1 MTLESVK
8 YVNGIVLKKEIAMDL
23 VGLALSVKLALLFS
37 GIYLFIGMLTGVWKY
52 VQISRSE
59 LARAHYY
66 VDIAHRSSLLYA
78 PATLI
83 LAVMAYC
90 SSWTETTNLIFIVI
104 NLIFFSFSI
113 ASYVLHGWLK
123 DTTNQFK
130 EPHQL
135 GAIQLP
141 KIILRMAMV
150 LLVIGEVAATGGL
163 LLGMFNQL
171 F

>member
-1 MTLESVK
+1 
-8 YVNGIVLKKEIAMDL
+8 MDL
-23 VGLALSVKLALLFS
+23 ITLNLSVKLALIFS
-37 GIYLFIGMLTGVWKY
+37 GVYLWVGMLTGVWKY

-78 PATLI
+78 PASLI

-90 SSWTETTNLIFIVI
+90 SSFQEII
-104 NLIFFSFSI
+104 NLLCVIVNLVFFSFSI

-130 EPHQL
+130 QPHQL
-135 GAIQLP
+135 GAVHLP
-141 KIILRMAMV
+141 KILLRLAMI
-150 LLVIGEVAATGGL
+150 LLVIGEIFATGIF
-163 LLGMFNQL
+163 LLGMIKGL
-171 F
+171 L

>member
-1 MTLESVK
+1 MEV
-8 YVNGIVLKKEIAMDL
+8 VNLS
-23 VGLALSVKLALLFS
+23 LSVKLAVIFS
-37 GIYLFIGMLTGVWKY
+37 GIYLWVGMLTGVWKY

-78 PATLI
+78 PASLI

-90 SSWTETTNLIFIVI
+90 SSFQEII
-104 NLIFFSFSI
+104 NLLCVMVNLVFFSFSI
-113 ASYVLHGWLK
+113 ASYILHGWLK

-130 EPHQL
+130 QPHQL
-135 GAIQLP
+135 GSVHLP
-141 KIILRMAMV
+141 KILLRLAMI
-150 LLVIGEVAATGGL
+150 LLVIGEIFATGVL
-163 LLGMFNQL
+163 LLGMIKGL

>member
-1 MTLESVK
+1 MEV
-8 YVNGIVLKKEIAMDL
+8 VNLS
-23 VGLALSVKLALLFS
+23 LSVKLAVIFS
-37 GIYLFIGMLTGVWKY
+37 GIYLWVGMLTGVWKY

-78 PATLI
+78 PASLI

-90 SSWTETTNLIFIVI
+90 SSFQEII
-104 NLIFFSFSI
+104 NLLCVMVNLVFFSFSI

-130 EPHQL
+130 QPHQL
-135 GAIQLP
+135 GNVHLP
-141 KIILRMAMV
+141 KTLLRLAMI
-150 LLVIGEVAATGGL
+150 LLVIGEIFATGVL
-163 LLGMFNQL
+163 LLGMIKGL

>member
-1 MTLESVK
+1 MEV
-8 YVNGIVLKKEIAMDL
+8 VNLS
-23 VGLALSVKLALLFS
+23 LSVKLAVIFS
-37 GIYLFIGMLTGVWKY
+37 GIYLWVGMLTGVWKY

-78 PATLI
+78 PASLI

-90 SSWTETTNLIFIVI
+90 SSFQEII
-104 NLIFFSFSI
+104 NLLCVMVNLVFFSFSI

-130 EPHQL
+130 QPHQL
-135 GAIQLP
+135 GNVHLP
-141 KIILRMAMV
+141 KTLLRLAMI
-150 LLVIGEVAATGGL
+150 LLVIGEIFATGVLLSGMIKGL
-163 LLGMFNQL
+163 F
-171 F
+171 

>member
-1 MTLESVK
+1 
-8 YVNGIVLKKEIAMDL
+8 MDL
-23 VGLALSVKLALLFS
+23 ITLNLSVKLALIFS
-37 GIYLFIGMLTGVWKY
+37 GAYLWVGMLTGVWKY

-78 PATLI
+78 PASLI

-90 SSWTETTNLIFIVI
+90 SSFQEII
-104 NLIFFSFSI
+104 NLFCVIVNLVFFSFSI

-130 EPHQL
+130 QPHQL
-135 GAIQLP
+135 GAVHLP
-141 KIILRMAMV
+141 KILLRLAMI
-150 LLVIGEVAATGGL
+150 LLVIGEIFATGIL
-163 LLGMFNQL
+163 LLGMIKGL

>member
-1 MTLESVK
+1 MEV
-8 YVNGIVLKKEIAMDL
+8 VNLS
-23 VGLALSVKLALLFS
+23 LSVKLAVIFS
-37 GIYLFIGMLTGVWKY
+37 GIYLWVGMLTGVWKY

-78 PATLI
+78 PASLI

-90 SSWTETTNLIFIVI
+90 SSFQEII
-104 NLIFFSFSI
+104 NLLCVMVNLVFFSFSI
-113 ASYVLHGWLK
+113 ASYILHGWLK

-130 EPHQL
+130 QPHQL
-135 GAIQLP
+135 GSVHLP
-141 KIILRMAMV
+141 KTLLRLAMI
-150 LLVIGEVAATGGL
+150 LLVIGEIFATGVL
-163 LLGMFNQL
+163 LLGMIKGL

>member
-1 MTLESVK
+1 
-8 YVNGIVLKKEIAMDL
+8 MDL
-23 VGLALSVKLALLFS
+23 VGLSLSVKFALLFS
-37 GIYLFIGMLTGVWKY
+37 GIYLFVGMLTGVWKY

-59 LARAHYY
+59 SARAHYY

-83 LAVMAYC
+83 LAVMAYF
-90 SSWTETTNLIFIVI
+90 SAWSETTNLVFIII

-123 DTTNQFK
+123 DTSNQFK
-130 EPHQL
+130 QPHQL
-135 GAIQLP
+135 GKIQLP
-141 KIILRMAMV
+141 KLILRMAMI
-150 LLVIGEVAATGGL
+150 LLVIGEIGATGGL
-163 LLGMFNQL
+163 LWGMFNTL

>member
-1 MTLESVK
+1 MEV
-8 YVNGIVLKKEIAMDL
+8 VNLS
-23 VGLALSVKLALLFS
+23 LSVKLAVIFS
-37 GIYLFIGMLTGVWKY
+37 GIYLWVGMLTGVWKY

-78 PATLI
+78 PASLI

-90 SSWTETTNLIFIVI
+90 SSFQKII
-104 NLIFFSFSI
+104 NLLCVMVNLVFFSFSI
-113 ASYVLHGWLK
+113 ASYILHGWLK

-130 EPHQL
+130 QPHQL
-135 GAIQLP
+135 GSVHLP
-141 KIILRMAMV
+141 KILLRLAMI
-150 LLVIGEVAATGGL
+150 LLVIGEIFATGVL
-163 LLGMFNQL
+163 LLGMIKGL

>member
-1 MTLESVK
+1 
-8 YVNGIVLKKEIAMDL
+8 MDL
-23 VGLALSVKLALLFS
+23 ITLNLSVKLALIFS
-37 GIYLFIGMLTGVWKY
+37 GVYLWVGMLTGVWKY

-78 PATLI
+78 PASLI

-90 SSWTETTNLIFIVI
+90 SSFQEII
-104 NLIFFSFSI
+104 NLLCVIVNLVFFSFSI

-130 EPHQL
+130 QPHQL
-135 GAIQLP
+135 GNVHLP
-141 KIILRMAMV
+141 KTLLRLAMI
-150 LLVIGEVAATGGL
+150 LLVIGEIFATGVL
-163 LLGMFNQL
+163 LLGMIKGL